1 MIKHLVEV
9 DNSLQLRR
17 LLRKRM
23 LIIRVSA
30 LGEASTGK
38 LPLFCLSSLSSS
50 WLKKKSNAF
59 YSDGA
64 SCAGRCQL
72 PVSTVG

>member
-30 LGEASTGK
+30 LEEA
-38 LPLFCLSSLSSS
+38 
-50 WLKKKSNAF
+50 
-59 YSDGA
+59 
-64 SCAGRCQL
+64 
-72 PVSTVG
+72 